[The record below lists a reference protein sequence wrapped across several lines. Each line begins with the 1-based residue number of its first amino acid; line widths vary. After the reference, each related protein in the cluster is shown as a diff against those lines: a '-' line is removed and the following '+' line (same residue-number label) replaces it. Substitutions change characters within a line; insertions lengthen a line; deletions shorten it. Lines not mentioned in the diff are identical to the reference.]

1 MHPQSREKKAPL
13 SNQSTEKALAI
24 LELLAQS
31 PEPVRLRDLSHSL
44 TINPSTALRF
54 LTTLQNCGYVEQE
67 ADTQRYYLTYK
78 ICRLANQV
86 SSHTQLQS
94 ITHPYLQRLSE
105 QFEEVLCVSVER
117 DMTMVYVD
125 VASGPEQTLMS
136 LQRIGNTSPM
146 HCTGNGKL
154 LLLNYTSQQLDEMI
168 RRKGLPRYTQNTITT
183 REGLEAELEEIRRQG
198 VAYDNEECEA
208 GVRCLACPI
217 YDHTGKVAA
226 GVSVTGP
233 ASRMTDEKLRRIS
246 GRLREAADKMS
257 QALGYR
263 GAEDNFNN

>member
-1 MHPQSREKKAPL
+1 MSLQPGEKKQPL

-31 PEPVRLRDLSHSL
+31 SEPVRLRDLSRTLS
-44 TINPSTALRF
+44 INASTALRF

-136 LQRIGNTSPM
+136 LQRVGNTSPM

-154 LLLNYTSQQLDEMI
+154 LLLNYTPEQLDEMI

-183 REGLEAELEEIRRQG
+183 REGLVLELERIRREG
-198 VAYDNEECEA
+198 LAYDNEECEM

-217 YDHTGKVAA
+217 YDHTGKVMA
-226 GVSVTGP
+226 GMSVTGP
-233 ASRMTDEKLRRIS
+233 ASRMTDEKLQRIR
-246 GRLREAADKMS
+246 GRLSEAAKKIS
-257 QALGYR
+257 EVFGYSPKH
-263 GAEDNFNN
+263 FNK

>member
-1 MHPQSREKKAPL
+1 MSLQPGEKKQPL

-31 PEPVRLRDLSHSL
+31 SEPVRLRDLSRTLS
-44 TINPSTALRF
+44 INASTALRF
-54 LTTLQNCGYVEQE
+54 LTTLQNCGFVEQE

-136 LQRIGNTSPM
+136 LQRVGNTSPM
-146 HCTGNGKL
+146 HCTGN
-154 LLLNYTSQQLDEMI
+154 
-168 RRKGLPRYTQNTITT
+168 
-183 REGLEAELEEIRRQG
+183 
-198 VAYDNEECEA
+198 
-208 GVRCLACPI
+208 
-217 YDHTGKVAA
+217 
-226 GVSVTGP
+226 
-233 ASRMTDEKLRRIS
+233 
-246 GRLREAADKMS
+246 
-257 QALGYR
+257 
-263 GAEDNFNN
+263 

>member
-1 MHPQSREKKAPL
+1 MSLQSGEKKAPL
-13 SNQSTEKALAI
+13 ANQSTEKALAI

-31 PEPVRLRDLSHSL
+31 PEPVRLRDLSLALS
-44 TINPSTALRF
+44 INASTALRF
-54 LTTLQNCGYVEQE
+54 LTTFQNCGYVDQE
-67 ADTQRYYLTYK
+67 PDTQRYYLTYK

-86 SSHTQLQS
+86 SSHTQLPS

-136 LQRIGNTSPM
+136 LQRVGNTSPM

-154 LLLNYTSQQLDEMI
+154 LLLNYGPEQLDEMI
-168 RRKGLPRYTQNTITT
+168 RRKGLARYTPNTITT
-183 REGLEAELEEIRRQG
+183 REGLERELERIRREG
-198 VAYDNEECEA
+198 FAYDNEECEI

-226 GVSVTGP
+226 GMSVTGP
-233 ASRMTDEKLRRIS
+233 ASRMTDEKLERIR
-246 GRLREAADKMS
+246 GRLAEAARKIS
-257 QALGYR
+257 QAFGYLSS
-263 GAEDNFNN
+263 DFNK

>member
-1 MHPQSREKKAPL
+1 MSLQPGEKKQPL

-31 PEPVRLRDLSHSL
+31 SEPVRLRDLSRTLS
-44 TINPSTALRF
+44 INASTALRF

-136 LQRIGNTSPM
+136 LQRVGNTSPM

-154 LLLNYTSQQLDEMI
+154 LLLNYTPEQLDEMI

-183 REGLEAELEEIRRQG
+183 REGLVL
-198 VAYDNEECEA
+198 CEV

-217 YDHTGKVAA
+217 YDHTGKVIA
-226 GVSVTGP
+226 GMSVTGP
-233 ASRMTDEKLRRIS
+233 ASRMTDEKLQRIR
-246 GRLREAADKMS
+246 GRLSEAAKKIS
-257 QALGYR
+257 EVFGYSP
-263 GAEDNFNN
+263 EHFNK

>member
-1 MHPQSREKKAPL
+1 MPVLVLFCSKECLSKKGLHRNMKKEDFNLTLAKECAQAFAGATDL
-13 SNQSTEKALAI
+13 GCIVSDKNGNQLA
-24 LELLAQS
+24 
-31 PEPVRLRDLSHSL
+31 DY
-44 TINPSTALRF
+44 
-54 LTTLQNCGYVEQE
+54 GYSC
-67 ADTQRYYLTYK
+67 AGCR

-136 LQRIGNTSPM
+136 LQRVGNTSPM

-154 LLLNYTSQQLDEMI
+154 LLLNYTPEQLDEMI

-183 REGLEAELEEIRRQG
+183 REGLVLELERIRREG
-198 VAYDNEECEA
+198 LAYDNEECEV

-217 YDHTGKVAA
+217 YDHTGKVMA
-226 GVSVTGP
+226 GMSVTGP
-233 ASRMTDEKLRRIS
+233 ISRMTDEKVQRIR
-246 GRLREAADKMS
+246 GRLSEAAKKIS
-257 QALGYR
+257 EVFGYSS
-263 GAEDNFNN
+263 